1 MNPVYVYCLLD
12 VIVKANFLIP
22 LNESLYFDFLF
33 SIFTEERLERLTKSI
48 GDLDVELPVIPGKE
62 ENLEDTSCSLSPENR
77 KDGML
82 SGNVETS
89 DSGISN
95 SIPSEVINEECN
107 LEPHNHECDISAEGV
122 DVSVVN
128 DTFSSEKES
137 LVAAQISE
145 VCDTSVDESTDSKQP
160 SQRRVPNAVLPLLR
174 HQHNESSE
182 SSSR

>member
-1 MNPVYVYCLLD
+1 MNPVYGLLD
-12 VIVKANFLIP
+12 VFVKDLVPF
-22 LNESLYFDFLF
+22 NESLHFLC

-62 ENLEDTSCSLSPENR
+62 ENLEDTSCSLSSENR
-77 KDGML
+77 EDGML

-89 DSGISN
+89 HSGIRN
-95 SIPSEVINEECN
+95 SVPSEVINEESH
-107 LEPHNHECDISAEGV
+107 LGPRNHEGDILAEGV
-122 DVSVVN
+122 DVTVVN
-128 DTFSSEKES
+128 DTVTDKFPSEKSS

-145 VCDTSVDESTDSKQP
+145 VCDTLVDESTDSKQP